1 MVVVALLIGLAVGWY
16 VGWRLTTR
24 SSQKL
29 ISAQDE
35 QNAVLLRERR
45 ESRAEVDR
53 LKNEQER
60 HVRMLERA
68 EQAIANAK
76 AKRDS
81 QAQLII
87 DLTEGVS
94 SEATAA

>member
-1 MVVVALLIGLAVGWY
+1 MIVVALLIGLAVGWY
-16 VGWRLTTR
+16 VGWRLATR

-29 ISAQDE
+29 ISAQDA

-45 ESRAEVDR
+45 ESRAEADR

-60 HVRMLERA
+60 QLRMLERA
-68 EQAIANAK
+68 EKAIANAK

-87 DLTEGVS
+87 DLTEGAS